1 MAQAIRDLSSVDDSL
16 VQNSTEWIISIDF
29 NEFCERMELDVNN
42 LRKSLMLILKS
53 NKSEIKQVTEDTISS
68 LRASLW
74 QKKTRL

>member
-16 VQNSTEWIISIDF
+16 VQYSAEWIISIDF